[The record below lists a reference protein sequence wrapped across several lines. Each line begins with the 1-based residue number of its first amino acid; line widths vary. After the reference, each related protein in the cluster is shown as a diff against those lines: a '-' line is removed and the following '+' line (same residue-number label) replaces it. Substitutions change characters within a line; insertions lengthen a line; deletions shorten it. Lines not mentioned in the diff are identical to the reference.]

1 MTASR
6 VASSIGLAI
15 DREDLGGVV
24 DQNLLAL
31 NAVGHQG
38 AAQQTQFSPL
48 GEFEGV
54 GLAVVD
60 DRFCLALGVF
70 VETFAFLAEEDAFAR
85 LGPQFGDLVAL
96 LVLFDF
102 HASRFHDQGSFG
114 HENFAGKDG
123 ELLLVVVLERIGL
136 DVHGF
141 VSVRFFGESTLSRN
155 GGEGVEQSDEGV
167 FHKGA
172 NLA

>member
-1 MTASR
+1 M
-6 VASSIGLAI
+6 
-15 DREDLGGVV
+15 
-24 DQNLLAL
+24 
-31 NAVGHQG
+31 
-38 AAQQTQFSPL
+38 
-48 GEFEGV
+48 
-54 GLAVVD
+54 AVVD

-70 VETFAFLAEEDAFAR
+70 VETFAFLAEENAFAR
-85 LGPQFGDLVAL
+85 IGPKFGDLVAL

-114 HENFAGKDG
+114 HENFACKDG
-123 ELLLVVVLERIGL
+123 EQLLVVVFERIGL

-155 GGEGVEQSDEGV
+155 GGEGAEQSDEGV